1 MLSIYHRNHIK
12 ALRLPGAVGLH
23 LSLARGTDRNRS
35 GDKKKGWS
43 QGSCLAVLVEQCGL
57 YQHQLAW
64 PGLSPAQGYEMKT
77 RTSFDQSILGFL
89 NPWTGAESD
98 ATYCTH
104 SNTCPCRTQET
115 CWLHHRR
122 PRHRQRHG
130 RTVDTVDRFSTL
142 SWKLNPH
149 IMPPALAG
157 PQVRSQI
164 RWPSRC
170 LLQSWLTPAR
180 V

>member
-1 MLSIYHRNHIK
+1 
-12 ALRLPGAVGLH
+12 
-23 LSLARGTDRNRS
+23 
-35 GDKKKGWS
+35 
-43 QGSCLAVLVEQCGL
+43 
-57 YQHQLAW
+57 
-64 PGLSPAQGYEMKT
+64 MKT

-98 ATYCTH
+98 ATYCRH
-104 SNTCPCRTQET
+104 SNTRTRRTQET

-130 RTVDTVDRFSTL
+130 RTVDIVYRFSTL
-142 SWKLNPH
+142 SWMLTPH

-157 PQVRSQI
+157 PQIRLQI
-164 RWPSRC
+164 GWPSRC

-180 V
+180 AYVSDPSTVQKTAPQRRRALTPWALSAAAPGGHISQRNLSCLAKRLSLLQH